1 MTTDRVTTQQQ
12 HPLRAAART
21 FVQSWLPQIL
31 AALIL
36 VPLVVEAI
44 TQTATEYGIPLPG
57 WLGLAL
63 AGVVTACAAGSA
75 LLARLMA
82 IPAVDAWLRHV
93 GMSSA
98 PAREITK

>member
-1 MTTDRVTTQQQ
+1 MTTTRVTTQQQ
-12 HPLRAAART
+12 HPVRAAART
-21 FVQSWLPQIL
+21 FVQSVLPQIL
-31 AALIL
+31 VALVL
-36 VPLVVEAI
+36 TPLVVEAI
-44 TQTATEYGIPLPG
+44 TATASDYGINLPS

-82 IPAVDAWLRHV
+82 IPAVDAWLRHI

-98 PAREITK
+98 PAREITE